1 HLMTNPDEIDAA
13 LFAAGA
19 LSREETEIVKAR
31 QKRDPILAARARE
44 WEEALAPLAIYAGDV
59 APPPD
64 LFEKIDARIDARE
77 KLETMSRTLR
87 ANEGEWIALG
97 PGVRVKE
104 LHRNVVLNRWTILVD
119 AEPGAV
125 FPEHEHAQ
133 DEEIFMISGDLAFGD
148 VELGPGDFHFSPKGS
163 LHAAH
168 RTRAGCRCIII
179 QAM

>member
-1 HLMTNPDEIDAA
+1 MINPDEIDAA

-19 LSREETEIVKAR
+19 LSREETEILKAR
-31 QKRDPILAARARE
+31 QKRDPAFEAKARE
-44 WEEALAPLAIYAGDV
+44 WEDALAPLAMHAGDV

-64 LFEKIDARIDARE
+64 LFDKIEARIDARD
-77 KLETMSRTLR
+77 KLESMSRTLR

-97 PGVRVKE
+97 PGVRIKE
-104 LHRNVVLNRWTILVD
+104 LHRNVALNRWTILVD

-125 FPEHEHAQ
+125 FPEHEHPQ

-148 VELGPGDFHFSPKGS
+148 VELGPGDFHFSSKGS

-168 RTRAGCRCIII
+168 RTRAGCRCIIV

>member
-1 HLMTNPDEIDAA
+1 MTNSDEIDAA

-19 LSREETEIVKAR
+19 LSHEETELLKAR
-31 QKRDPILAARARE
+31 QKRDPSLAALTRE
-44 WEEALAPLAIYAGDV
+44 WEDALAPLAQHAGEI
-59 APPPD
+59 APPPG
-64 LFEKIDARIDARE
+64 LFDKIEARIDARE
-77 KLETMSRTLR
+77 KLDSMSRTLR

-104 LHRNVVLNRWTILVD
+104 LHRNVALNRWTILVD

-133 DEEIFMISGDLAFGD
+133 DEEIFIISGDLAFGD
-148 VELGPGDFHFSPKGS
+148 VELGPGDFYFSPKGS
-163 LHAAH
+163 LHPAH

>member
-1 HLMTNPDEIDAA
+1 MTDPDDIDAA

-19 LSREETEIVKAR
+19 LSREETEALKAR
-31 QKRDPILAARARE
+31 QKGDPALAAKTRE
-44 WEEALAPLAIYAGDV
+44 WEEALAPLAMHAGEV
-59 APPPD
+59 APPAD
-64 LFEKIDARIDARE
+64 LFDRIEARLDARE
-77 KLETMSRTLR
+77 KLESMSRTLR
-87 ANEGEWIALG
+87 ANEGEWIVLC
-97 PGVRVKE
+97 PGVRFKE
-104 LHRNVVLNRWTILVD
+104 LHRNVALNRWTLLVD

-125 FPEHEHAQ
+125 FPEHEHSQ
-133 DEEIFMISGDLAFGD
+133 DEEIFVISGDLAFDG

>member
-1 HLMTNPDEIDAA
+1 MMNPDEIDAA

-19 LSREETEIVKAR
+19 LNREETEVLKAR
-31 QKRDPILAARARE
+31 QKRDPALAAMTRE
-44 WEEALAPLAIYAGDV
+44 WEDALAPLAIYAGDV

-64 LFEKIDARIDARE
+64 FFDKINARIDARE
-77 KLETMSRTLR
+77 KLDSMSRTLR

-97 PGVRVKE
+97 PGVRFKE
-104 LHRNVVLNRWTILVD
+104 LRRNVALNRWMILVD
-119 AEPGAV
+119 AEPGTV

-133 DEEIFMISGDLAFGD
+133 DEEIFMISGDLAFGE